1 MSAGET
7 GVISMQLSAACAA
20 LNGKLIGADRR
31 FTGCSYDSR
40 TLRPGELFIALRGAA
55 RDGHDFVSDAFAR
68 GACGALV
75 DREAAYPLPVVKVDD
90 AMRQSGLLAG
100 HWRAGFD
107 LPVIAVT
114 GSNGK
119 TTVKEMINSILS
131 VSSEVLSTRGNFNN
145 EIGVPLTLFRLS
157 PGHRYAVVE
166 MGANHAGEIRRL
178 SRIARPDVALIT
190 QCAPAHLEGFGSVAG
205 VARAKAEIYEGLAP
219 DGTAIVNIDDDY
231 CGLWLECSGNN
242 RQITF
247 GMGAT
252 ADVTATNVDTDLAAG
267 RTRFDLEYQS
277 GKVNTELGLYGGHN
291 VANALAAAAC
301 CVALDIPLGQIK
313 AGLEKVRPIK
323 GRMELKTGPRD
334 VRVFDD
340 TYNANPMSLDAALK
354 VVCEMPG
361 RSWLVLGDMG
371 ELGATSAGFHE
382 QAGAQARTLGIERLY
397 GIGELAAHS
406 VEGFGAGAAHFSRMD
421 DLVDALRRDLQ
432 PGVVLLVKGSR
443 SMALERVVDALT
455 EEAL

>member
-1 MSAGET
+1 
-7 GVISMQLSAACAA
+7 MQLSAACAA
-20 LNGKLIGADRR
+20 LNGKLIGEDRR

-40 TLRPGELFIALRGAA
+40 TLQPGELFIALRGTA
-55 RDGHDFVSDAFAR
+55 RDGHDFISDACAK
-68 GACGALV
+68 GAGGALV
-75 DREAAYPLPVVKVDD
+75 DREAAYPLPVVRVDD
-90 AMRQSGLLAG
+90 ARKQSGLLAG

-119 TTVKEMINSILS
+119 TTVKEMINAILS
-131 VSSEVLSTRGNFNN
+131 ASAEVLSTRGNLNN
-145 EIGVPLTLFRLS
+145 DIGVPLTLFRLA
-157 PGHRYAVVE
+157 PNHRFAVIE
-166 MGANHAGEIRRL
+166 MGANHAGEIRWL
-178 SRIARPDVALIT
+178 SRLARPDVALIT

-219 DGTAIVNIDDDY
+219 AGTAIVNIDDDY
-231 CGLWLECSGNN
+231 CGLWLECSGRN

-247 GMGAT
+247 GVGAK
-252 ADVTATNVDTDLAAG
+252 ADVTASNVNTDLAAG
-267 RTRFDLEYQS
+267 LTRFDLEYQS
-277 GKVNTELGLYGGHN
+277 GKVNTELSLYGRHN

-301 CVALDIPLGQIK
+301 CVALDVPLEQIK

-323 GRMELKTGPRD
+323 GRMQLKTGPQG

-340 TYNANPMSLDAALK
+340 TYNANPMSLNAALK
-354 VVCEMPG
+354 VVCELPG

-371 ELGATSAGFHE
+371 ELGDTSSRFHRE
-382 QAGAQARTLGIERLY
+382 AGAQARTLGIERLY
-397 GIGELAAHS
+397 GIGELASYA
-406 VEGFGAGAAHFSRMD
+406 VKGFGAGARHFSLMD

-443 SMALERVVDALT
+443 SMALERVVNTLT
-455 EEAL
+455 EESP

>member
-1 MSAGET
+1 
-7 GVISMQLSAACAA
+7 MQLSAACAA

-40 TLRPGELFIALRGAA
+40 TLQPGELFIALRGAA
-55 RDGHDFVSDAFAR
+55 RDGHDFVSDAFAK
-68 GACGALV
+68 GAGGALV
-75 DREAAYPLPVVKVDD
+75 DREAAYPLPVVRVDD
-90 AMRQSGLLAG
+90 ARKQSGLLAG

-119 TTVKEMINSILS
+119 TTVKEMISAILS
-131 VSSEVLSTRGNFNN
+131 VNAEVLSTRGNLNN
-145 EIGVPLTLFRLS
+145 DIGVPLTLFRLA
-157 PGHRYAVVE
+157 PEHRFAVIE
-166 MGANHAGEIRRL
+166 MGANHAGEIRWL
-178 SRIARPDVALIT
+178 SRLARPDVALIT

-219 DGTAIVNIDDDY
+219 TGTAIVNIDDDY
-231 CGLWLECSGNN
+231 CGLWLECSGQN

-247 GMGAT
+247 GMGAE
-252 ADVTATNVDTDLAAG
+252 ADVTATDVSTDLAAG

-277 GKVNTELGLYGGHN
+277 GKVNTALSLYGTHN

-301 CVALDIPLGQIK
+301 CVALDVPLEQIK
-313 AGLEKVRPIK
+313 AGLENVRPIK
-323 GRMELKTGPRD
+323 GRMQLKAGLQG

-340 TYNANPMSLDAALK
+340 TYNANPMSLEAALK
-354 VVCEMPG
+354 VVCGLPG
-361 RSWLVLGDMG
+361 RSWLILGDMG
-371 ELGATSAGFHE
+371 ELGDTSSRFHRE
-382 QAGAQARTLGIERLY
+382 AGAQARDLGIERLY
-397 GIGELAAHS
+397 GIGELASYA
-406 VEGFGAGAAHFSRMD
+406 VKGFGAGARHFSLMD

-443 SMALERVVDALT
+443 SMALERVVNTLT
-455 EEAL
+455 EESP